1 VADQRSQDGAAQ
13 AASRERR
20 AGCPQRTSGDGARAT
35 PNRRH
40 TRSTVTSA
48 PPDHVTGLA
57 NRGTLEAF
65 LDARDVSTPLAV
77 VLCDVVGLKATNDR
91 DGFTA
96 GDAVLRRAADRLRG
110 AAAGATLLGRLGG
123 DECMAVFTGPDA
135 ATAANRARTILAAP
149 GDPPLRAAAGEC
161 LPQESIAAFVDR
173 LYAILRRC

>member
-1 VADQRSQDGAAQ
+1 M
-13 AASRERR
+13 
-20 AGCPQRTSGDGARAT
+20 T
-35 PNRRH
+35 P
-40 TRSTVTSA
+40 

-57 NRGTLEAF
+57 PRGTLEAF
-65 LDARDVSTPLAV
+65 LDTHDVSTPLAV

-110 AAAGATLLGRLGG
+110 AATEATLLARLGG

-135 ATAANRARTILAAP
+135 ATTAERARSILAGP